1 MVLMFSSSLAALE
14 TPASSSLYP
23 GGDQAGGLG
32 VNPKTIMYP
41 QNQWKSISF
50 SALPLAEILWSR
62 ELELNQHKQVYGTC
76 ACIHLGYTVARKD
89 ASGVTVLLTRLNFGG
104 GPHGEVRFW
113 PKPELVMYPLAV
125 IREDKSHSVY

>member
-1 MVLMFSSSLAALE
+1 MFSSSLTALE

-23 GGDQAGGLG
+23 SRRSGGGLG
-32 VNPKTIMYP
+32 REP
-41 QNQWKSISF
+41 QNNHVSTEPVEAISF

-62 ELELNQHKQVYGTC
+62 VLELNQHKQVYGTC

-113 PKPELVMYPLAV
+113 PKPELVMYPL
-125 IREDKSHSVY
+125 